1 MELIPILSLII
12 LVATLSTFILAVGA
26 YVLYKIRESK
36 QRGTEAKPATVQA
49 ELISPV
55 PMMAEQSM
63 SRTATVPAASMER
76 YQTSETY
83 EEPMYTPQKDTAPQM
98 RPTFV
103 GQQERQ
109 TFAEASRYQGQR
121 TVDQAS
127 KQTAARKFTRY
138 TTAEQFEKPRKEE
151 AKKEEKES
159 LRWR

>member
-63 SRTATVPAASMER
+63 SRSTSMER
-76 YQTSETY
+76 YQQSGEAY
-83 EEPMYTPQKDTAPQM
+83 EEPAYTPKKETAPQM

-109 TFAEASRYQGQR
+109 TFAEASRYQTQR
-121 TVDQAS
+121 TADQAS
-127 KQTAARKFTRY
+127 RQTAARKFTRY
-138 TTAEQFEKPRKEE
+138 TTAEQYEKT
-151 AKKEEKES
+151 A
-159 LRWR
+159 